1 VGSTTG
7 VFSLLVLMLAVVGVF
22 AYIPFVSNY
31 AFWVVIAAYIILNWG
46 GGAGANWSGIL
57 SLLLLMLAV
66 VGVFINIP
74 FVSDYAFWVAIA
86 AYIVR
91 DWTFN
96 GQHGVALLI
105 WTGALSLLV
114 MMLALVGVFIEIPL
128 VSRYAFWF
136 AIAAYIIRLLVAI
149 PGVRPNRIGVFHV
162 G

>member
-1 VGSTTG
+1 
-7 VFSLLVLMLAVVGVF
+7 MLALVGVF
-22 AYIPFVSNY
+22 IEIPFVSRF
-31 AFWVVIAAYIILNWG
+31 AFWVAVAAYVILNWG

-66 VGVFINIP
+66 VGCFADIP
-74 FVSDYAFWVAIA
+74 FVSKYAFWFAIA

-105 WTGALSLLV
+105 WTGVLSLLV
-114 MMLALVGVFIEIPL
+114 MMLAVVAVFCEIPF
-128 VSRYAFWF
+128 VSNYAFWF
-136 AIAAYIIRLLVAI
+136 VIAAYIIRLLVGI
-149 PGVRPNRIGVFHV
+149 PRVTPNRIGLVHV